1 MNKSKRLP
9 AIPAGSR
16 FVLFIW
22 RDAAAIRMLLF
33 AGHRGFAERGG
44 QRGLRG
50 FFFRRSSIAAARIT
64 GNIMAASMP
73 ALRLSPKSPDT

>member
-1 MNKSKRLP
+1 MNKIKRLP
-9 AIPAGSR
+9 AGMAGSR

-22 RDAAAIRMLLF
+22 RDAAAIRMLLI
-33 AGHRGFAERGG
+33 ACTVALRRGG

>member
-9 AIPAGSR
+9 AIPVGSR

-22 RDAAAIRMLLF
+22 RDAAATRMLLF
-33 AGHRGFAERGG
+33 AWHRDFADRG

-73 ALRLSPKSPDT
+73 ALRLSPKSPDI

>member
-16 FVLFIW
+16 LLFIW

-33 AGHRGFAERGG
+33 ARASWFCGEGG

>member
-33 AGHRGFAERGG
+33 AGHLGFSERG
-44 QRGLRG
+44 
-50 FFFRRSSIAAARIT
+50 SARILFQAEQHC
-64 GNIMAASMP
+64 GCKDHGEYHGGKYA
-73 ALRLSPKSPDT
+73 RLEVVAEKS

>member
-33 AGHRGFAERGG
+33 ATGVVVLRRGG
-44 QRGLRG
+44 SAR
-50 FFFRRSSIAAARIT
+50 AARILFQAEQHC
-64 GNIMAASMP
+64 GCKDHGEYHGGKYA
-73 ALRLSPKSPDT
+73 RLEVVAEKS

>member
-33 AGHRGFAERGG
+33 AGHRGFAERGVSAG
-44 QRGLRG
+44 CADSFSGG
-50 FFFRRSSIAAARIT
+50 A
-64 GNIMAASMP
+64 
-73 ALRLSPKSPDT
+73 ALRLQGSRGISWRQVCPP

>member
-33 AGHRGFAERGG
+33 AGHRGFAERGSA
-44 QRGLRG
+44 R
-50 FFFRRSSIAAARIT
+50 AARILFQAEQHC
-64 GNIMAASMP
+64 GCKDHGEYHGGKYA
-73 ALRLSPKSPDT
+73 RLEVVAEKS

>member
-33 AGHRGFAERGG
+33 AGHRGFAERW
-44 QRGLRG
+44 
-50 FFFRRSSIAAARIT
+50 SARILFQAEQHC
-64 GNIMAASMP
+64 GCKDHGEYHGGKYA
-73 ALRLSPKSPDT
+73 RLEVVAEKS